1 MTKLVKIGT
10 RYVAPPMFEAA
21 SLAQTVYLRDLIGD
35 AFRHYIMRYDGV
47 RMDSIRSEED
57 LVRLKPLM
65 FAYAYSPD
73 FENNI
78 KLCKEK
84 IEIFKRDMTQVD
96 AFAQVYSHAIVPHF
110 VTNTWIEEVDPE
122 KKEQI
127 VSISAQYRTMIDAL
141 TEPFFKATE
150 HVPVRPHF
158 IFYSGTYVDGTWEEF
173 LNKNNFEY
181 TEESAQKQ
189 TVLKG
194 TVAYKGKVTGPAKVI
209 LSPRDFHKLN
219 EGDILVAPMT
229 TPLYV
234 PILHKAAGIV
244 TDEGGVITHDQ
255 ILIKVYSKSFRK
267 PCLSRVENAT
277 RLIVDGDLLYVDAE
291 QGILRIL

>member
-10 RYVAPPMFEAA
+10 RFVAPPMFQGAC
-21 SLAQTVYLRDLIGD
+21 LAQTMYLRDLIGD
-35 AFRHYIMRYDGV
+35 VFHHYIMRYDGA
-47 RMDSIRSEED
+47 RMDAIRSEED
-57 LVRLKPLM
+57 MVRLKPLM
-65 FAYAYSPD
+65 FAYAYSSD
-73 FENNI
+73 FEKNI
-78 KLCKEK
+78 ELCREK
-84 IEIFKRDMTQVD
+84 IEVFKKDMTNID
-96 AFAQVYSHAIVPHF
+96 AFAQVYCHAMVPYF
-110 VTNTWIEEVDPE
+110 VTNTWIDEVDPE
-122 KKEQI
+122 KREQI
-127 VSISAQYRTMIDAL
+127 VSISAQYRMMIDAL
-141 TEPFFKATE
+141 TEPFYKATE

-173 LNKNNFEY
+173 LDKNNFEY

-194 TVAYKGKVTGPAKVI
+194 TVAYKGKVMGPAKVI

-244 TDEGGVITHDQ
+244 TDEGGVTCHAAI
-255 ILIKVYSKSFRK
+255 IAR
-267 PCLSRVENAT
+267 E
-277 RLIVDGDLLYVDAE
+277 
-291 QGILRIL
+291 LRIPCITSTKFATKIIRAGNLIWVDTDRGVVKIIG